1 MAGSPRGPTD
11 ELLAAAILSESRRAG
26 IERLWSHLKRTV
38 LANILFATLNDLV
51 QAFRYGVACV
61 NFHRN
66 RMGFVF
72 DHDDVQKKTA

>member
-1 MAGSPRGPTD
+1 
-11 ELLAAAILSESRRAG
+11 
-26 IERLWSHLKRTV
+26 
-38 LANILFATLNDLV
+38 LV